1 MAKVLGIKHS
11 TGEYQGNTYDNY
23 NFFVGSEDI
32 NTVGT
37 YVETVKVKSTVLKES
52 IDLKEL
58 PGLVGLNL
66 TFNYNKFG
74 QVTEVIL

>member
-1 MAKVLGIKHS
+1 MAKILGIKHS
-11 TGEYQGNTYDNY
+11 TGEYQGNAYDNY

-37 YVETVKVKSTVLKES
+37 YVETVKVKSTVLKDL

-58 PGLVGLNL
+58 PGLVGQNAN
-66 TFNYNKFG
+66 FNYNKFG
-74 QVTEVIL
+74 QVENR

>member
-1 MAKVLGIKHS
+1 MAKILGIKHS
-11 TGEYQGNTYDNY
+11 TGEYQGNAYDNY

-37 YVETVKVKSTVLKES
+37 YVETVKVKSTVLKEL

-58 PGLVGLNL
+58 PGLVGQDV

>member
-11 TGEYQGNTYDNY
+11 TGEYQGNAYDNY

-37 YVETVKVKSTVLKES
+37 YVETVKVKSTVLKEL
-52 IDLKEL
+52 I
-58 PGLVGLNL
+58 
-66 TFNYNKFG
+66 T
-74 QVTEVIL
+74 

>member
-1 MAKVLGIKHS
+1 MGKIIGIKHT
-11 TGEYQGNTYDNY
+11 TGEYQGQKYDNY
-23 NFFVGSEDI
+23 NFYVGSEDI

-37 YVETVKVKSTVLKES
+37 YVETVKVKSTVLKDL
-52 IDLKEL
+52 IDLKDI
-58 PGLVGLNL
+58 PGLVGQDV

>member
-1 MAKVLGIKHS
+1 MGKVIGIKHS
-11 TGEYQGNTYDNY
+11 IGEYQGNVYDNY

-52 IDLKEL
+52 IGDISISDLI
-58 PGLVGLNL
+58 GQNVS
-66 TFNYNKFG
+66 FYYNKFG
-74 QVTEVIL
+74 QVTEVNI

>member
-37 YVETVKVKSTVLKES
+37 YVETVKVKSTVLKEL
-52 IDLKEL
+52 IDLKDITD
-58 PGLVGLNL
+58 LVGQDVA
-66 TFNYNKFG
+66 FYYNKFG
-74 QVTEVIL
+74 QVTEVCI

>member
-11 TGEYQGNTYDNY
+11 TGEYQGNAYDNY

-37 YVETVKVKSTVLKES
+37 YVETVKVKSTVLKEL

-58 PGLVGLNL
+58 PGLVGQDVA
-66 TFNYNKFG
+66 FYYNKFG